1 MERNKK
7 TLLDPEK
14 EKRAQELDELIAQL
28 KAEIDKSKKDRE
40 QLEQELNE

>member
-1 MERNKK
+1 M
-7 TLLDPEK
+7 LDPEK
-14 EKRAQELDELIAQL
+14 EKRSQELDELIAQL